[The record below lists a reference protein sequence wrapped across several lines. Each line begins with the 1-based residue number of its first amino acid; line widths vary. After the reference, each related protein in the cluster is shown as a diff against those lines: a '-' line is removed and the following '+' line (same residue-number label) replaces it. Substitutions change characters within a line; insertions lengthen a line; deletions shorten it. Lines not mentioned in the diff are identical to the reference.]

1 MKTLDLASWRNWR
14 PWRETFQWRRRQD
27 SKRSGLRKRA
37 RQLLSRGAMKS
48 EENEVLAWPLPP
60 SPAVPGDG
68 DTARVRTPQGS
79 VLCCFPLNL
88 WPPSHWSLS
97 VHRHLR
103 CTASPPRPLTPG
115 PQARP
120 SVRPHRLQFQSGH
133 DAPLR
138 RPGPALLLP
147 PGRWGGGL
155 SAPSPG
161 EVASGDIPSSLS
173 GGISASVTCLLTA
186 WPFPT
191 RTRDAS
197 ATPQGPT
204 TGVWTPAG
212 TGGTAGPLTISGPT
226 VLRPW
231 MLPFP
236 GMTSSI

>member
-103 CTASPPRPLTPG
+103 CTASPPRPLTRQCGHWSPSPPFRQA
-115 PQARP
+115 PQTPVPVRARCPASPTGSCSAP
-120 SVRPHRLQFQSGH
+120 SPREVGRW
-133 DAPLR
+133 PLCSV
-138 RPGPALLLP
+138 P
-147 PGRWGGGL
+147 WGGGL
-155 SAPSPG
+155 QRHPLLPLRG
-161 EVASGDIPSSLS
+161 HL
-173 GGISASVTCLLTA
+173 CLCH
-186 WPFPT
+186 
-191 RTRDAS
+191 
-197 ATPQGPT
+197 
-204 TGVWTPAG
+204 
-212 TGGTAGPLTISGPT
+212 
-226 VLRPW
+226 
-231 MLPFP
+231 LPPHCLAFSHP
-236 GMTSSI
+236 H